1 MLRAA
6 CIRLAVLCNN
16 RPDRARTAGT
26 HLPDPPPTAHG
37 RMAGMGC
44 ATPSLPRLRQCSAAR
59 KAGVKML
66 AGGGRTLQAALCNSH
81 DNNSKLAIHPST
93 AWTALAQRTAR
104 IGRRLRLVPQL
115 GCHAQHK
122 LQAAIRHQL
131 CRRSRAG
138 VCSRGRKHTCK
149 QAPARLLA
157 APRRACH
164 SLLAACHL
172 PVLVSVMVA
181 AASRCAASYRS
192 VMRCQRVAGAG
203 SGGAAAAAA
212 APSPA
217 AAAAAMTPQLLLA
230 RPPAALVI
238 SPALLLLML
247 GRRAATAGR
256 ARSRQAVRVDAATD
270 GPGIASIDFHGVR

>member
-1 MLRAA
+1 
-6 CIRLAVLCNN
+6 
-16 RPDRARTAGT
+16 
-26 HLPDPPPTAHG
+26 
-37 RMAGMGC
+37 
-44 ATPSLPRLRQCSAAR
+44 
-59 KAGVKML
+59 ML

-93 AWTALAQRTAR
+93 ARTALAQRTAR

-192 VMRCQRVAGAG
+192 VMRCQRVAGGG
-203 SGGAAAAAA
+203 SGGA
-212 APSPA
+212 A

-230 RPPAALVI
+230 RLPAALAI
-238 SPALLLLML
+238 CSALLLLML
-247 GRRAATAGR
+247 GRRAAAAGR